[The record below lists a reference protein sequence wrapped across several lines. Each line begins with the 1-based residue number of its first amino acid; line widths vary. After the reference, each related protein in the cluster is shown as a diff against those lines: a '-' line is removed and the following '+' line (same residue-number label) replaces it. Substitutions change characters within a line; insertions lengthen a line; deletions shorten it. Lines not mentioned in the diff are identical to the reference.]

1 MFISSYMRRIFA
13 KTTHVIAKG
22 FFFFLGGGGGGVGGL
37 LFNQCHINTKIDIDI
52 IYVFSD

>member
-1 MFISSYMRRIFA
+1 MRRIFA

-22 FFFFLGGGGGGVGGL
+22 FFFFFGGAGGGVGGL